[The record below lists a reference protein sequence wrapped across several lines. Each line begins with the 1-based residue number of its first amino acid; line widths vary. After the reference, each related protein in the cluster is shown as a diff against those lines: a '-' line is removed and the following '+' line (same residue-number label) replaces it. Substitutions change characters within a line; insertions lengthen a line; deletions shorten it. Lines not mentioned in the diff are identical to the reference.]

1 MKLQRSFAL
10 LASHIFLGLGILGIL
25 SAVALFTAQRYHASA
40 DSPSFVRVIHASPD
54 IGTADVFVDGAQLLS
69 SFQFGAVTDYVAV
82 PPGAHQVVIA
92 LVGKGIN
99 APVLTQTLT
108 VAPGVAYTVAATGS
122 QSTNLALDVFIDNNQ
137 LVAGTSRLRVYQ
149 LSPDAGALNVAT
161 PEKTLLTGIAYQAA
175 SDYLTIPSGDYQ
187 FDVTAPALTTKQSIA
202 ATLKANMITSLFAV
216 GMVNGTPPFELV
228 SAQAQGVPG
237 LPNTGSD
244 PNPPSLPAAGG
255 SPNLWLIGLL
265 GTTSLLCLASCGFT
279 RHLARKRT

>member
-25 SAVALFTAQRYHASA
+25 TSVALFTAQRHHASA

-82 PPGAHQVVIA
+82 PAGAHEVQIA

-99 APVLTQTLT
+99 AAVLTQTLT

-122 QSTNLALDVFIDNNQ
+122 QATNLALDVFIDNNQ

-161 PEKTLLTGIAYQAA
+161 PQKTLITGIAYQAA

-187 FDVTAPALTTKQSIA
+187 FDVTAPTLPANQSIA

-244 PNPPSLPAAGG
+244 PNPPALPAAGE

-265 GTTSLLCLASCGFT
+265 GTASLLCLGSCGFT
-279 RHLARKRT
+279 RHLARKRA